1 MKFKYSARNQAGEL
15 QAGFVESPDRDAAS
29 AVLTSHSL
37 YVLSL
42 ESTETKRW
50 SDNFLSF
57 FRRVKKSDLMIFTR
71 QFAVLLQAKISLGD
85 SLKNLYRQTKNTV
98 LKETIFE
105 ISSDIDAGL
114 SLSQSLERHGAVF
127 SSFFISMVRSAEIT
141 GRMEEVM
148 GFMADFLE
156 KESTLIS
163 KIRNA
168 LIYPAVV
175 IVLFIVVAAI
185 MVGYV
190 FPQLKPVFIESN
202 TSLPLITTLLL
213 NTGSLVADWW
223 LAIVIFLGVVIF
235 AVFDYF
241 RTIEGKIVFDSIAVR
256 MPVFGE
262 LFRKV
267 YVARFAESTSV
278 LIKGGIPVAQ
288 ALEIAGHTVGSIS
301 YRDTVHDI
309 AEAVRQGQ
317 LMSQALELR
326 ENFFPPLVAQMVAVG
341 ESTGKLDELLDRVSI
356 FYTREVDD
364 TISNLVELIQPT
376 IMIVIA
382 VFVGLLFAAVLLPIY
397 SLVQTF

>member
-1 MKFKYSARNQAGEL
+1 MS
-15 QAGFVESPDRDAAS
+15 V
-29 AVLTSHSL
+29 
-37 YVLSL
+37 
-42 ESTETKRW
+42 
-50 SDNFLSF
+50 
-57 FRRVKKSDLMIFTR
+57 
-71 QFAVLLQAKISLGD
+71 
-85 SLKNLYRQTKNTV
+85 
-98 LKETIFE
+98 
-105 ISSDIDAGL
+105 
-114 SLSQSLERHGAVF
+114 SLSTARA
-127 SSFFISMVRSAEIT
+127 T
-141 GRMEEVM
+141 G
-148 GFMADFLE
+148 
-156 KESTLIS
+156 
-163 KIRNA
+163 
-168 LIYPAVV
+168 
-175 IVLFIVVAAI
+175 
-185 MVGYV
+185 
-190 FPQLKPVFIESN
+190 
-202 TSLPLITTLLL
+202 PLAQTTMSR